1 MPEQA
6 QVPRVG
12 SYTRLCLHA
21 LRVCRLVSTKPWTP
35 EQAQDLSKI
44 EQLDPTFPKGQRH
57 DGRTSRRAAR
67 RNRFCPKGG
76 GDVSEEASSSASSH
90 STGSSS
96 EDDSDSEASSEAEPQ
111 SFWCEECSR
120 QFGSA
125 QVLAS
130 VRVLQEA
137 QRALDDA

>member
-21 LRVCRLVSTKPWTP
+21 LRVCRLVSTKPGTP

-76 GDVSEEASSSASSH
+76 GDVSEEASSSSSD

-125 QVLAS
+125 QVLAC